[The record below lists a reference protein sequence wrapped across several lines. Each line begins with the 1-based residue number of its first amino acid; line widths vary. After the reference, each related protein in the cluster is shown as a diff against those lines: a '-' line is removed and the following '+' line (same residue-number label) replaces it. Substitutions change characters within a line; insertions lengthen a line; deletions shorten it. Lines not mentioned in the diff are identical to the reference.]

1 MYRDMFKVFRSVK
14 GEAAKFVRRS
24 PGPAGQI
31 DQGDVIVTTIGTA
44 ANATKST
51 RALWV
56 AAACLAAVGLAGCET
71 SGNLLGSNETPA
83 VSPNLAPPAV
93 AQATPQS
100 SAKIAIAPLIGPP
113 ESVSRLLVSQ
123 LTDSADRQKI
133 AITRTATE
141 LASFTLRGYFVA
153 PTKDKSGN
161 KLSYI
166 WDVTDGAGKRVNR
179 ITGEEALAP
188 ALGGDPWSP
197 VTPQIIQAIAD
208 KTAGSLA
215 AWLPTQSQAGV
226 PVASAAGPAI
236 APAGGTPAALATSAT
251 TTGSISGTI
260 LSVAPRVAGAP
271 GDGNSSLASAMRRE
285 LEDKGVQFTEA
296 GQNVYRVGA
305 DVKIKPPKDGM
316 QAIAINWI
324 INDPKGVEVAKIT
337 QNNEVPA
344 GYLDKAWGQ
353 SAEDA
358 AKAASVQIKQVIAD
372 HRSGKQIQSSAASSA
387 DRKVN

>member
-1 MYRDMFKVFRSVK
+1 MYKVFRSVE

-24 PGPAGQI
+24 PGPSGQN

-44 ANATKST
+44 AKMKTST

-56 AAACLAAVGLAGCET
+56 VATCLATMGLAGCET
-71 SGNLLGSNETPA
+71 SSNLLGSNNTPTA
-83 VSPNLAPPAV
+83 SPALAPPPV
-93 AQATPQS
+93 AQAAPQS
-100 SAKIAIAPLIGPP
+100 SSRIAIAPLIGPP
-113 ESVSRLLVSQ
+113 ESVSKTLVSQ
-123 LTDSADRQKI
+123 LTDSAERQKI
-133 AITRTATE
+133 AIAKSTNE
-141 LASFTLRGYFVA
+141 ASNYTLRGYFVA

-166 WDVTDGAGKRVNR
+166 WDVTDTSGKRVNR

-188 ALGGDPWSP
+188 AQGGDPWSP
-197 VTPQIIQAIAD
+197 VTPQIVQAIAD
-208 KTAGSLA
+208 KTASSLA
-215 AWLPTQSQAGV
+215 AWLPTQSQGGV
-226 PVASAAGPAI
+226 PMAAAAGPAVAQA
-236 APAGGTPAALATSAT
+236 APEATATSNT
-251 TTGSISGTI
+251 TTGSISGAI
-260 LSVAPRVAGAP
+260 MSVSPRVSGAP

-285 LEDKGVQFTEA
+285 LEEKGVQFTEA

-305 DVKIKPPKDGM
+305 DVKIKPAKDGM
-316 QAIAINWI
+316 QAIAINWT

-344 GYLDKAWGQ
+344 GYLDKSWGQ

-372 HRSGKQIQSSAASSA
+372 HRSGKQIQSSAAPSA